1 MKVNTEFK
9 EIKGMGKIPF
19 DWEVKH
25 LSEIGTY
32 INGKAFKPEDWANNG
47 MKIIR
52 IQNLNGS
59 NEYNYYKNGIEEKY
73 IVRDNDL
80 LFAWSGSRG
89 TSFGP
94 YIWTKGISVLN
105 QHIFKVALEKNVDK
119 LFAYYSLKMITPKIE
134 HNAHGSAGLV
144 HVTKEELSKFKIGIP
159 KNINEQE
166 KIAQILSNVDMNIE
180 KTEQAIAKYKQV
192 KKGLMDD
199 LLTGKVRIKDG
210 KRFRETKFKYVKG
223 VGKIP
228 WDWEVKTLVDICAQ
242 IKDGTHGTHKDVA
255 NGIPLLSAKDI
266 KNGKVNIPRDCRRIS
281 ECDYNAI
288 HKNYKLQKND
298 LLITIVGTIG
308 RMAIIENVSERFT
321 FQRSVGIIRLKNEDF
336 YKYIYYYMNLEK
348 YQRQLEKLVNA
359 SAQGGIYLGSL
370 GETYIAKPLLNEQK
384 DIANV
389 LSSQDYIIKKEEEY
403 LEKLKKLKSGLMEDL
418 LTGKVR
424 VNIE

>member
-159 KNINEQE
+159 KNIKEQE

-192 KKGLMDD
+192 KKGLMDE

-210 KRFRETKFKYVKG
+210 KRFRETNFKDVKG

-228 WDWEVKTLVDICAQ
+228 WDWEAKELEEISEK
-242 IKDGTHGTHKDVA
+242 IGDGLHGTPKYTDDGNYYFINGNNLRDRKIVIDDSTKNVNEFEFIKYKKDLT
-255 NGIPLLSAKDI
+255 NESIL
-266 KNGKVNIPRDCRRIS
+266 IS
-281 ECDYNAI
+281 LN
-288 HKNYKLQKND
+288 
-298 LLITIVGTIG
+298 GTIG
-308 RMAIIENVSERFT
+308 SLAFYNNESIVLGKSAGYITLMKNVDKKFIYYQLESDRVKNYF
-321 FQRSVGIIRLKNEDF
+321 LKELTGTTIKNLSLQTLRKTRILIPKKAEI
-336 YKYIYYYMNLEK
+336 KYITKVLSDLYELTEKEEK
-348 YQRQLEKLVNA
+348 YLK
-359 SAQGGIYLGSL
+359 
-370 GETYIAKPLLNEQK
+370 
-384 DIANV
+384 
-389 LSSQDYIIKKEEEY
+389 
-403 LEKLKKLKSGLMEDL
+403 KLKKLKSGLMEDL

-424 VNIE
+424 VNTN